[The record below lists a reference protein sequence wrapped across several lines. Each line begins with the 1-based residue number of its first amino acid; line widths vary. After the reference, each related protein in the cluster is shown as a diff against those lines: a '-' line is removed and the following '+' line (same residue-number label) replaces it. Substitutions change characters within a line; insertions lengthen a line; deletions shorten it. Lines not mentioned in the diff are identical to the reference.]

1 MDSQPYIPGMRP
13 VEPGPLARFN
23 PPLEEGVISAWLP
36 SHAPPSPALAP
47 GAHLPRTQVPGSV
60 DAAQGTP
67 GSWVLDPFGFS
78 PRLALEAARAGYRV
92 LVTVHNPI
100 TRFQLEMSARSP
112 SETDFKA
119 ALADLAASKKGEER
133 LGAHLQSLYLT
144 PCEKCGY
151 EIYADSF
158 LWRKGE
164 EAPYARIY
172 TCPHCEDSGEREVNP
187 LDIERAKKI
196 AATDNLHRSRAFE
209 RVAALEDEDRVYA
222 EEAIEH
228 YLPRPLYFLTT
239 VINRIDS
246 LNLTPERRRAMNAL
260 ILVACD
266 AGNTLWDHPTQRRR
280 PKQLNI
286 PNQFREHNLWIQLE
300 RGLSRWTETSSGVV
314 MEPWPRQPPE
324 SGGICLYE
332 GRLKDFAEE
341 VKKEIPFKA
350 VIGSLP
356 RPNQAFWTL
365 SALWAGWLWGREAVE
380 PYKQALRR
388 RRYDWAWNATA
399 LNAAFTHLL
408 DMLHLGTPFFALLSE
423 PEPSSLTAALSAASA
438 AGLDLMS
445 LALRTQHDPIQLVWT
460 AGEHLKRQPNPA
472 DIEEAREAIQ
482 THLIERGEPA
492 GYLHV
497 HAAALILLAKSHA
510 LKQKDQEFDEAL
522 RGTQT
527 LIQTAL
533 EDDSRFVH
541 YSGGESV
548 ETGLWGLQRHI
559 TLSPSAPLRINSAKG
574 LSHSDADSSVP
585 ASRRENEAKE
595 SLSDRVEVA
604 VVTFL
609 QKHPNSIF
617 IEIEQDL
624 YPRLP
629 GLVTPSQAMIYAV
642 LTSYANK
649 ENGAWK
655 LRPEDLAS
663 ARRDELNH
671 VARLVEAIGTRMGY
685 TTRKQEKNYLW
696 EQNGTLERTFYI
708 LASALIGR
716 ALAETPYPPEQTVI
730 VIPGGRAALAAYKIQ
745 RDPSLATHLKTVQ
758 VVKYRL
764 LRTLV
769 ELPVLTR
776 ETFEEQVAGD
786 PLEKSKSQMMLF

>member
-1 MDSQPYIPGMRP
+1 MDSQAYIPGMKP
-13 VEPGPLARFN
+13 VEPGPLARFT

-36 SHAPPSPALAP
+36 AHAPPF
-47 GAHLPRTQVPGSV
+47 
-60 DAAQGTP
+60 DAAQGKP

-92 LVTVHNPI
+92 LVTVNNPI
-100 TRFQLEMSARSP
+100 TRFLLEMSARSP

-119 ALADLAASKKGEER
+119 ALADLAASKKGAER
-133 LGAHLQSLYLT
+133 LGVHLQSLYLT
-144 PCEKCGY
+144 PCEKCGN

-164 EAPYARIY
+164 DAPYARIY
-172 TCPHCEDSGEREVNP
+172 TCPHCEDSGEREANP
-187 LDIERAKKI
+187 LDVEKARKI
-196 AATDNLHRSRAFE
+196 ASTDTLHRSRAFE

-239 VINRIDS
+239 VINRLDS
-246 LNLTPERRRAMNAL
+246 LNLTPERRRALSAL
-260 ILVACD
+260 ILLACD

-286 PNQFREHNLWIQLE
+286 PNQFREHNLWTQLE

-314 MEPWPRQPPE
+314 MEPWPNHPPE
-324 SGGICLYE
+324 TGGICLFE
-332 GRLKDFAEE
+332 GRLKDFAED
-341 VKKEIPFKA
+341 VKKEIPLKA

-380 PYKQALRR
+380 PYKPALRR

-399 LNAAFTHLL
+399 LNAAFTHLF

-423 PEPSSLTAALSAASA
+423 PEPSSLTAAMTAASA
-438 AGLDLMS
+438 AGLDLTS
-445 LALRTQHDPIQLVWT
+445 LALRTQHDPIQLLWT
-460 AGEHLKRQPNPA
+460 AGERLKRQPNPA
-472 DIEEAREAIQ
+472 DIEELREAIS
-482 THLIERGEPA
+482 THLVERGEPA
-492 GYLHV
+492 SYLHV
-497 HAAALILLAKSHA
+497 HAAGLIALAKSHA

-522 RGTQT
+522 RGTQS

-533 EDDSRFVH
+533 EEDPRFVH
-541 YSGGESV
+541 FSGGENV
-548 ETGLWGLQRHI
+548 DTGLWGLSTSHPISASTAPPAKNGGSAQR
-559 TLSPSAPLRINSAKG
+559 
-574 LSHSDADSSVP
+574 
-585 ASRRENEAKE
+585 E
-595 SLSDRVEVA
+595 SLSDRVEIA

-609 QKHPNSIF
+609 QKHPDSIF
-617 IEIEQDL
+617 LEIEQDL

-629 GLVTPSQAMIYAV
+629 GLLTPSQAMIYAV
-642 LTSYANK
+642 LGSYANR

-655 LRPEDLAS
+655 LRLEDLAS

-671 VARLVEAIGTRMGY
+671 IARLIETIGRRLGY
-685 TTRKQEKNYLW
+685 STRKQAKNYLW
-696 EQNGTLERTFYI
+696 EQNDTLERTFYI

-716 ALAETPYPPEQTVI
+716 ALAETPYPPGQTVI
-730 VIPGGRAALAAYKIQ
+730 VIPGGRAALAAYKLQ
-745 RDPSLATHLKTVQ
+745 RDPSLAAHLKTVQ

-786 PLEKSKSQMMLF
+786 PLEKSKSQMIMF